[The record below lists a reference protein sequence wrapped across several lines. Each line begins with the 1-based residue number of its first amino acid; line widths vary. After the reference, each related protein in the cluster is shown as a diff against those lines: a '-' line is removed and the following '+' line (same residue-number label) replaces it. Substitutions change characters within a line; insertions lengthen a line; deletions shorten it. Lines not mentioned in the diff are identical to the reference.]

1 MDPIERI
8 ANALTDCAQSLR
20 YLKPKEK
27 KTDWIKLTVEVICY
41 GIALY
46 MLYGLVQ
53 SIQNINTI
61 IPF

>member
-27 KTDWIKLTVEVICY
+27 KADWIKLTIEAIFY
-41 GIALY
+41 GVALY

-53 SIQNINTI
+53 SIENINFNV
-61 IPF
+61 PF